1 MLKLKRNAT
10 IVLMLWLLLVLFEP
24 LIKTINKVSAIRLQS
39 TVHHHIETGSFTMTS
54 IYGIWAKTNRYRI
67 GHNHL
72 RQRWNEWNFLFFFL
86 SLLIS
91 CQLVLCVFA
100 FCLVGFDLVCY
111 FNGIFNMILD
121 QNVWPFFIIYAS
133 ISIQITSCLLHFN
146 SLLNN
151 KNSHFFLLNCH
162 FKFLFL
168 LQFHSL
174 CLYRI

>member
-1 MLKLKRNAT
+1 MPSDYKAQYTT
-10 IVLMLWLLLVLFEP
+10 ILRLVHSQWHRFTEYGLRR
-24 LIKTINKVSAIRLQS
+24 IDIVSVTTIYAND
-39 TVHHHIETGSFTMTS
+39 ETSGTS
-54 IYGIWAKTNRYRI
+54 C
-67 GHNHL
+67 
-72 RQRWNEWNFLFFFL
+72 FFFL